1 MKVWLIVLAAIVV
14 PVQAGIASDL
24 AGKVWIHGLE
34 DCETNRDLASA
45 STSKPR
51 SSS

>member
-1 MKVWLIVLAAIVV
+1 MKVWLIVLAALAV
-14 PVQAGIASDL
+14 PVQASVSSEL
-24 AGKVWIHGLE
+24 ADKVWIHGSE